1 LHAGV
6 DRFRIASVP
15 NPDRLTGLDSS
26 FLHLERGAAHMHVGS
41 VLVFEGSAPPY
52 EELLEQIERRLHL
65 VPRYRQRLAFVPFQQ
80 GRPVWVDDPH
90 FNSRYHLRN
99 TALPRPGTDDQLR
112 RLAGR
117 LFSQRLDRDK
127 PLWELWLVNRL
138 AGDRFALIAKTHHA
152 LVDGIS
158 GVDITTVLFDAD
170 PDPPAAPEPEPWIP
184 RPLPSGAQLLADAL
198 LERATVPRE
207 VVRGVRALWRG
218 PRQILDRAVE
228 DVAAIG
234 SLARA
239 GGGAPHT
246 PLNVPIGPHRR
257 FTWVDA
263 ELRQFKAIKDALGG
277 TVNDVVL
284 TAVALAVGCF
294 LRRRGHDLEGH
305 QLKAMVPVSVRAD
318 AERGAL
324 GNRVATMYAPLPV
337 GQEDP
342 VDCFDLVHASM
353 GRLKESG
360 QAVGAQ
366 VLTELSGFAPPTIM
380 SQAAR
385 LAARQRFFNL
395 VVTNVPGPQFP
406 LYLAGR
412 RLKALYPQVPLAE
425 RQAVGIAIM
434 SYDGHLHFGLLGDFD
449 AMPDL
454 AALGTDLH
462 AAIEELGLAAGVEPP
477 SGDGADRPPLGF
489 EMPRTRVGGRAARP
503 PAPR

>member
-1 LHAGV
+1 
-6 DRFRIASVP
+6 VP

-26 FLHLERGAAHMHVGS
+26 FLHLERGSAHMHVGS
-41 VLVFEGSAPPY
+41 VLVFDGSPPPY
-52 EELLEQIERRLHL
+52 DELLEQIERRLHL
-65 VPRYRQRLAFVPFQQ
+65 VPRYRQRLAFVPFEQ

-90 FNSRYHLRN
+90 FNVAYHVRN
-99 TALPRPGTDDQLR
+99 TGLPRPGTDEQLR

-127 PLWELWLVNRL
+127 PLWEMWLVNRL
-138 AGDRFALIAKTHHA
+138 SGDRFALIAKTHHA
-152 LVDGIS
+152 LVDGVS
-158 GVDITTVLFDAD
+158 GVDITTVLFDAAA
-170 PDPPAAPEPEPWIP
+170 DPPPAPEPQPWIP

-198 LERATVPRE
+198 LERATVPGE

-218 PRQILDRAVE
+218 PRQILDRAIE

-239 GGGAPHT
+239 GSGAPPT

-263 ELRQFKAIKDALGG
+263 DLSRFKAIKDALGG

-284 TAVALAVGCF
+284 SAVSLALGRF
-294 LRRRGHDLEGH
+294 LRRRGHEVAGLE
-305 QLKAMVPVSVRAD
+305 LKAMVPVSVRAD

-337 GQEDP
+337 GIEDP
-342 VDCFDLVHASM
+342 VETFDVVHAAM
-353 GRLKESG
+353 GQLKESG

-385 LAARQRFFNL
+385 LTARQRFFNL

-406 LYLAGR
+406 LYLMGR
-412 RLKALYPQVPLAE
+412 RLRALYPQVPLAA

-434 SYDGHLHFGLLGDFD
+434 SYDGQLHFGLLGDFD

-454 AALGTDLH
+454 EALGIDLH

-477 SGDGADRPPLGF
+477 SGDGDDRPPLGF
-489 EMPRTRVGGRAARP
+489 DMPRTRAGGRAARP
-503 PAPR
+503 RAAR